1 MAYAP
6 PVTSYD
12 PTNVMGRRIG
22 AWFIDV
28 VIPSLIAVV
37 IGWSVFVGSATKIT
51 GVSRDYCTY
60 ANRPLNTACFQ
71 LGNNAYVGTS
81 SDARHAFA
89 VAGLIYLI
97 GALNLFVVQGLS
109 GAALG
114 KHIFGLRVV
123 RADGSLVGFGWNALR
138 TLFLVVDQFFCA
150 LPGIITASVTHPHRR
165 VGDFVAG
172 SFVVGKEAVGM
183 PIPTATGVAY
193 PPVWTPPPAGGQ
205 PWGAPPAGGQQ
216 WGAPPGA
223 GQQWGAPPAATPQP
237 AATPPA
243 WGTPVATPP
252 VVSPAAESPVPS
264 ESAAS
269 SEAPGWAAPAPAPSA
284 QPTPAPQAAQSVP
297 TREAQWDAQ
306 RNAWVYWEPE
316 TSRWLQYDAGSG
328 QWGPLR

>member
-6 PVTSYD
+6 PVASYD

-28 VIPSLIAVV
+28 VVPTAIALA
-37 IGWSVFVGSATKIT
+37 IGWSIFVGSATKIT
-51 GVSRDYCTY
+51 GVGSDYCTY
-60 ANRPLNTACFQ
+60 ANRPPNTACLQF
-71 LGNNAYVGTS
+71 GNDAYVGTS
-81 SDARHAFA
+81 DDARHA
-89 VAGLIYLI
+89 VSVGGLISLI

-123 RADGSLVGFGWNALR
+123 RADGSLAGFGWNALR
-138 TLFLVVDQFFCA
+138 TLLLVVDQFVCA
-150 LPGIITASVTHPHRR
+150 LVGIITASVTHPHRR
-165 VGDFVAG
+165 VGDFAAG
-172 SFVVGKEAVGM
+172 TFVVGKEAVGT

-237 AATPPA
+237 SSTPAA
-243 WGTPVATPP
+243 WGTPAASPP
-252 VVSPAAESPVPS
+252 VASPPVQSPVSS

-269 SEAPGWAAPAPAPSA
+269 SDAPGWAAPSTEPAPAP
-284 QPTPAPQAAQSVP
+284 QPAQSVP
-297 TREAQWDAQ
+297 TRESQWDAQ
-306 RNAWVYWEPE
+306 RNAWVYWEAE
-316 TSRWLQYDAGSG
+316 TSRWLQYDPATGR
-328 QWGPLR
+328 WGPLR